1 MLCKGIHK
9 LREKLETLHEMTVW
23 ICFLDALNNGK
34 WELSVANAGTQ
45 DHCLQIGALYL
56 VTDFL
61 KHTATM
67 AKPLEYFGPI

>member
-1 MLCKGIHK
+1 M
-9 LREKLETLHEMTVW
+9 E
-23 ICFLDALNNGK
+23 NG
-34 WELSVANAGTQ
+34 SSPMANAGTQ